1 MSRITDGPVKDGD
14 TLDAASLND
23 RFGSYTQTDLN
34 AFNARDASH
43 DLPQFATGWVET
55 HTQSQLLGAT
65 SFKHGSTTTVNGQ
78 TAMPASPVAIT
89 GTMSFGS
96 GLTISTDEILRVY
109 WNLSVKP
116 NPGTDWNTA
125 GSLGYYVFPGT
136 GGGTRAASTWG
147 AVWAFYLEWDITSS
161 ALGAFVPVNGQQAF
175 TSVIGTKYGNTLA
188 QCEATSVVPADLRYA
203 DPNSGELASDSTQG
217 NIKWRGISGSWYY
230 PRTSGSLTVYGLR
243 LVVKGILHPWNNAS
257 TTNYLVHD
265 TTYST
270 SASLEY
276 TSGNLS
282 VLKQRVK

>member
-14 TLDAASLND
+14 ALNAASLND
-23 RFGSYTQTDLN
+23 RFTSYTQTDIN

-55 HTQSQLLGAT
+55 HTQ
-65 SFKHGSTTTVNGQ
+65 

-89 GTMSFGS
+89 GTMSFGA
-96 GLTISTDEILRVY
+96 GLTIAVDEILRVY
-109 WNLSVKP
+109 WNLSVRP
-116 NPGTDWNTA
+116 DPGNNWNSA

-161 ALGAFVPVNGQQAF
+161 ALAAFVPVNGQQDF

-188 QCEATSVVPADLRYA
+188 QCEATSVVNADLRYA
-203 DPNSGELASDSTQG
+203 TPNQGELAADSTEEFFG
-217 NIKWRGISGSWYY
+217 FRALSGAWYY
-230 PRTSGSLTVYGLR
+230 PRTGTPLTVYGLR
-243 LVVKGILHPWNNAS
+243 VVCKGIMHPWSVGTA
-257 TTNYLVHD
+257 NYLVHD
-265 TTYST
+265 TTYSNGAT
-270 SASLEY
+270 LQY
-276 TSGNLS
+276 TAGNLS

>member
-23 RFGSYTQTDLN
+23 RFTSYTQTDLN

-43 DLPQFATGWVET
+43 DLPQFATSWVVT

-89 GTMSFGS
+89 GTMSFGA
-96 GLTISTDEILRVY
+96 GLTIAVDEILRVY

-116 NPGTDWNTA
+116 NASSNWNSA
-125 GSLGYYVFPGT
+125 GSLGYYVFPAT
-136 GGGTRAASTWG
+136 GGATRAASTWG

-161 ALGAFVPVNGQQAF
+161 ALGAFAPVTGQQAF
-175 TSVIGTKYGNTLA
+175 TSVFGGKYGNTLA

-203 DPNSGELASDSTQG
+203 DPQSGELAADSTQG
-217 NIKWRGISGSWYY
+217 NLKWRGISGAWYY
-230 PRTSGSLTVYGLR
+230 PRTGTPITVYGLR
-243 LVVKGILHPWNNAS
+243 LVVKGIMHPWSVGTA
-257 TTNYLVHD
+257 NYLVHD

-270 SASLEY
+270 GSSLEY

>member
-1 MSRITDGPVKDGD
+1 MSRITDGPVQDGD
-14 TLDAASLND
+14 TLNAASLND
-23 RFGSYTQTDLN
+23 RFSSYTQTDLN

-65 SFKHGSTTTVNGQ
+65 SFKHGSTTTINGM
-78 TAMPASPVAIT
+78 TAMPATATAIT
-89 GTMSFGS
+89 GTMSFGLT
-96 GLTISTDEILRVY
+96 GLTIAVDEILRVY

-116 NPGTDWNTA
+116 NPSNNWNTA

-161 ALGAFVPVNGQQAF
+161 ALGAFVPVTGQQDF
-175 TSVIGTKYGNTLA
+175 TSVFGGKYGNTLA

-203 DPNSGELASDSTQG
+203 DPDSGELASDSTQG
-217 NIKWRGISGSWYY
+217 NLKWRGISGAWYY
-230 PRTSGSLTVYGLR
+230 PRTGSPLTVYGLR
-243 LVVKGILHPWNNAS
+243 VVCKGIMHPWSVGTA
-257 TTNYLVHD
+257 NYLVHD

-270 SASLEY
+270 GSSLEY

>member
-14 TLDAASLND
+14 ALNAASLND
-23 RFGSYTQTDLN
+23 RFTSYTQTDIN

-55 HTQSQLLGAT
+55 HTQSQQLGT
-65 SFKHGSTTTVNGQ
+65 ISLKHGSTTTINGM

-89 GTMSFGS
+89 GTMSFGA
-96 GLTISTDEILRVY
+96 GLTIAVDEILRVY
-109 WNLSVKP
+109 WNLSVRP
-116 NPGTDWNTA
+116 DPGNNWNSA

-161 ALGAFVPVNGQQAF
+161 ALAAFVPVNGQQDF

-188 QCEATSVVPADLRYA
+188 QCEATSVVNADLRYA
-203 DPNSGELASDSTQG
+203 TPNQGELAADSTEEFFG
-217 NIKWRGISGSWYY
+217 FRALSGAWYY
-230 PRTSGSLTVYGLR
+230 PRTGTPLTVYGLR
-243 LVVKGILHPWNNAS
+243 VVCKGIMHPWSVGTA
-257 TTNYLVHD
+257 NYLVHD
-265 TTYST
+265 TTYSNGAT
-270 SASLEY
+270 LQY
-276 TSGNLS
+276 TAGNLS